1 MGSVCSSSMEPVGA
15 MSNIWDA
22 AEGSLDSCSEEDYDC
37 PICQDV
43 LKTPIR
49 TRNCRHVFCKNCFR
63 LAVRAQGPH
72 CPLCRGPVSETEKR
86 AIDVQQQMRERKGQ
100 CRACGTTKFLSKMRV
115 HYKSCRK
122 YLEEYGTP
130 LDAPPTPVTPTTQE
144 VSRVSVDTIHMTG
157 ILPGQPTQTQISELV
172 RPRVLTLGFLGGRVY
187 SCPYCPLQGLT
198 DMRLV
203 QHCVGSHTGENAPA
217 VFLTPH
223 SESPLLLP
231 VSGLIVVGNQ
241 AYYCRVVCKLDDC
254 VGGVHGHAVMGEQG
268 VPEGAEHAPS
278 EVEMLFPTFTTWGQ
292 SVRKSRTQLHRT
304 GLRRRSSILMMSLEG
319 TMVLNAEL

>member
-1 MGSVCSSSMEPVGA
+1 MGSVCSSSLEPVGA
-15 MSNIWDA
+15 MNNIWNA

-115 HYKSCRK
+115 HYKCCRK

-130 LDAPPTPVTPTTQE
+130 LDAPPPPVTPTTQE

-217 VFLTPH
+217 VCPICAATVWGNA
-223 SESPLLLP
+223 SYCSRN
-231 VSGLIVVGNQ
+231 LIGHLAIRHYFSYDTYMNVGE
-241 AYYCRVVCKLDDC
+241 DDY
-254 VGGVHGHAVMGEQG
+254 
-268 VPEGAEHAPS
+268 
-278 EVEMLFPTFTTWGQ
+278 
-292 SVRKSRTQLHRT
+292 TQLCLAIQQSLRQGT
-304 GLRRRSSILMMSLEG
+304 GITE
-319 TMVLNAEL
+319 